1 MARGLDVGT
10 CFLVGAK
17 QDPSGMT
24 DGEVKSVRDA
34 FIEIDNEPGTKN
46 MLKMSKIQYIE
57 SDEYLYIIGDPA
69 LRIANM
75 FKKEVRRPLSKGV
88 ISAGETDAEKIL
100 LLLLKSIVAEP
111 DVEGEVCFYS
121 VPAAPIDRDMDI
133 LYHKEMFRKIVSSL
147 GFTAEPM
154 NEAAAIVYSNAAEDG
169 FTALASS
176 FGAGMVNTALLY
188 QTMIG
193 MEFSVAKSGDWID
206 ENAARAV
213 GKTSSQIMAIK
224 ERGVNLLD
232 PSEGDDRNYRE
243 REAIIMYYR
252 NLIINTIDAIR
263 DEFKKTDSAVD
274 ISEPLPWIL
283 SGGTSQPKNFLK
295 FFQQEF
301 DKIKNFPIPISEI
314 RMANDPLND
323 VAKGLLV
330 AAINFSD

>member
-1 MARGLDVGT
+1 
-10 CFLVGAK
+10 
-17 QDPSGMT
+17 
-24 DGEVKSVRDA
+24 
-34 FIEIDNEPGTKN
+34 

-69 LRIANM
+69 LKIANM

-100 LLLLKSIVAEP
+100 LLLLKSIMEEP
-111 DVEGEVCFYS
+111 ETEGEVCFYS
-121 VPAAPIDRDMDI
+121 VPAAPIDADMDI

-147 GFTAEPM
+147 GFKAEPM
-154 NEAAAIVYSNAAEDG
+154 NEAAAIVYSNAAADG

-206 ENAARAV
+206 ENAAKAV

-232 PSEGDDRNYRE
+232 PTEGDAKFFRE

-252 NLIINTIDAIR
+252 NLISNTIGAIK
-263 DEFKKTDSAVD
+263 DEFRKTDSSVELTD
-274 ISEPLPWIL
+274 PIPWIL
-283 SGGTSQPKNFLK
+283 SGGTSQPKNFLE
-295 FFQQEF
+295 FFKEEF
-301 DKIKNFPIPISEI
+301 SKVKNFPIDISEI
-314 RMANDPLND
+314 RMANDPLGD